1 MIEQMK
7 KNEKL
12 FSRLS
17 DDERDCL
24 IRVGKINCC
33 WWTGGCRWHKIDA
46 ISAPHP
52 FNGEVVYRINKDY
65 LAEPRFDKQAVYI
78 SNDEYGIMS
87 CTNSCTI
94 FCSLSEAAN
103 QKGFM
108 YYEYEN
114 GTKSPCSRIL
124 GCTNHPAKYP
134 KYVVFS
140 KE

>member
-65 LAEPRFDKQAVYI
+65 LAEPMFERCEVVRMSDVYGYHTTPCCTRSLNNAV
-78 SNDEYGIMS
+78 NDIH
-87 CTNSCTI
+87 
-94 FCSLSEAAN
+94 
-103 QKGFM
+103 FM

-114 GTKSPCSRIL
+114 GTKASSPRIL

-134 KYVVFS
+134 KYVVF
-140 KE
+140 KKG